1 MRIIEKFF
9 DKARKSLKKI
19 VLPEGED
26 ERVLRAARMA
36 LNEGIAFPILLGR
49 QEQIRNMASDLSISL
64 DGMVTDDPPSSPNLA
79 RYCRRYSEIRGLPEL
94 AAQRILV
101 KANYFGAMMVNAGD
115 ADGMV
120 AGAVYATED
129 IIMAA
134 NLLIGLAEGITTPSS
149 SFIMEIP
156 NYSGGED
163 GVLLFADCAVNVNPT
178 PQELADIA
186 IASARTAEVLC
197 GWEPRVAMLSFSTK
211 GSAMHPDADKV
222 RQALDIIKT
231 TAPGLAVDGELQ
243 ADSALV
249 PATARRKIKGE
260 NPVAGKANVLIFPD
274 LDAGNIAY
282 KLVQIL
288 AGAATY
294 GTILQGYTR
303 PVSDLS
309 RGATV
314 QDILAAITIVSAQA

>member
-1 MRIIEKFF
+1 
-9 DKARKSLKKI
+9 
-19 VLPEGED
+19 
-26 ERVLRAARMA
+26 
-36 LNEGIAFPILLGR
+36 
-49 QEQIRNMASDLSISL
+49 
-64 DGMVTDDPPSSPNLA
+64 
-79 RYCRRYSEIRGLPEL
+79 
-94 AAQRILV
+94 
-101 KANYFGAMMVNAGD
+101 MMVNTGD

-149 SFIMEIP
+149 SFLMELP

-222 RQALDIIKT
+222 RQALEIINA

-249 PATARRKIKGE
+249 PDIARRKIKGE

-314 QDILAAITIVSAQA
+314 QDILAAIAMVSAQA

>member
-1 MRIIEKFF
+1 M
-9 DKARKSLKKI
+9 
-19 VLPEGED
+19 PEGED

-49 QEQIRNMASDLSISL
+49 QEQIHNVASDLGINL

-79 RYCRRYSEIRGLPEL
+79 HYCRRYSEIRGLPEL
-94 AAQRILV
+94 AAQRILI

-129 IIMAA
+129 VIMAA

-197 GWEPRVAMLSFSTK
+197 GK
-211 GSAMHPDADKV
+211 GV
-222 RQALDIIKT
+222 NCYR
-231 TAPGLAVDGELQ
+231 
-243 ADSALV
+243 
-249 PATARRKIKGE
+249 
-260 NPVAGKANVLIFPD
+260 
-274 LDAGNIAY
+274 LDAHIDAPF
-282 KLVQIL
+282 K
-288 AGAATY
+288 
-294 GTILQGYTR
+294 
-303 PVSDLS
+303 
-309 RGATV
+309 
-314 QDILAAITIVSAQA
+314 DILHLVCAEAVAFPWLDPKLFSKPPVPIHYYCDMLWELVFFHVTFK